1 MGWQQLGPG
10 RPTSRAVPFR
20 HLESLSAPSVR
31 TNERIDTSVQPLLH
45 TTRIQPANSPES
57 EWPFIRAGIWVQPR
71 QHPPT
76 PQQSRLIQ
84 IAGIVKESKLG
95 EGKSLLSPGGN
106 GGSAGP
112 PSSALHP
119 T

>member
-31 TNERIDTSVQPLLH
+31 INERIDTSVQPLLH

-76 PQQSRLIQ
+76 PAPNKAALSRL
-84 IAGIVKESKLG
+84 
-95 EGKSLLSPGGN
+95 PG
-106 GGSAGP
+106 
-112 PSSALHP
+112 L
-119 T
+119 